1 MRPFK
6 KSFWL
11 IDKLSGS
18 GYNVNMDDK
27 ERLRE
32 LLLELAH
39 SINDAISDNRQVKD
53 VLMNFEKEGY
63 HVDLILASITK
74 VARKDEEELKYEF
87 SPFDMAFLNAIKIRL
102 E

>member
-1 MRPFK
+1 MEP
-6 KSFWL
+6 
-11 IDKLSGS
+11 
-18 GYNVNMDDK
+18 N

-32 LLLELAH
+32 LLFELANT
-39 SINDAISDNRQVKD
+39 INDVVSENRQIKD

-74 VARKDEEELKYEF
+74 IAKKDGEDLIYEF
-87 SPFDMAFLNAIKIRL
+87 SPLDMAFLNAIKIKL